1 MYLIITKQLLKLI
14 VKKSN
19 LIILFV
25 STIQID
31 KTINIKMLY
40 NSNLY
45 FVIYVFYQKNKL
57 FLNVF
62 IWFILLL
69 YIWYNYKE
77 SILIFLIKLK

>member
-1 MYLIITKQLLKLI
+1 LYLIITKQLLKLI